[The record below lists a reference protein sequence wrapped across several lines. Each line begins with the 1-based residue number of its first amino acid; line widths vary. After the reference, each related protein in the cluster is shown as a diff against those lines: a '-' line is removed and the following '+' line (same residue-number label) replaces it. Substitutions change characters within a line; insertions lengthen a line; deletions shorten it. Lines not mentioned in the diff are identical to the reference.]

1 MTLSKS
7 PLLDLGS
14 QLKKKENEI
23 LKLKKK
29 QLDLLKE
36 HKKLEEELPHLYV
49 PMYPWQRKIHESDN
63 RVNLLTAANQI
74 GKSSALIRRVI
85 ANGTDQSR
93 WERFWGPGARP
104 KQFWYFY
111 PDSKTLEREI
121 ETKWVPEWM
130 PRGRFERDAQYGWKM
145 TKKNGMY
152 NSCMFNA
159 GPIIYFQTYS
169 KAASSIQAGTIFE
182 TLCDEEMPLEFYD
195 EIMFRLTATA
205 GIFTSGFTP
214 TLNQLFW
221 KQAMEG
227 NKILPSALKLTVSM
241 YDCLKYEDGSPSR
254 VMTLDKIKLAEE
266 KCKNETEKQ
275 RRVYGKFVTEEGR
288 TYYAFDYDENV
299 VRPYSIKDWFIYAAV
314 DYGSGADEGTKSYR
328 KNHPAAI
335 VFIAVRPDYKK
346 GAVFKSWR
354 GDGEKTTAGDV
365 FLKYQE
371 LSRGLRITQ
380 ACYDPGAADFGTIA
394 QRNGVNF
401 VKADKTRDAGEDL
414 VNTLFKHKM
423 LDIFDD
429 DPENL
434 KLAGELLTIMVS
446 NQRGE
451 SKKDDDL
458 ADSTRYGCKLI
469 PWDLSAVDELLG
481 ATEEAAKER
490 AARPLTEEEHQ
501 ALQIRMRRGEEIDEP
516 KSSESEGWSELEDE
530 FDHWNAE
537 YG

>member
-1 MTLSKS
+1 MTQSKS
-7 PLLDLGS
+7 QLLELSDE
-14 QLKKKENEI
+14 LKKKENEI
-23 LKLKKK
+23 LRLKKK
-29 QLDLLKE
+29 QLEVLRQQK
-36 HKKLEEELPHLYV
+36 HLEEELPHLYV
-49 PMYPWQRKIHESDN
+49 PMYDWQRKLHESDN

-74 GKSSALIRRVI
+74 GKSSCLIRRNI
-85 ANGTDQSR
+85 ANCTEPAR
-93 WERFWGPGARP
+93 WEKFWGPNAKPR
-104 KQFWYFY
+104 QFWYFY
-111 PDSKTLEREI
+111 PDSITLEREI
-121 ETKWVPEWM
+121 DTKWVPEWM
-130 PRGRFERDAQYGWKM
+130 PRGRFEKDAQYGWKL
-145 TKKNGMY
+145 TKKNGIY
-152 NSCMFNA
+152 SACHFNA
-159 GPIIYFQTYS
+159 GPTIYFQMYS
-169 KAASSIQAGTIFE
+169 KSVANVQAGSVHEVT
-182 TLCDEEMPLEFYD
+182 CDEEMPLEFYD

-227 NKILPSALKLTVSM
+227 KKILPSAMKLQISM

-266 KCKNETEKQ
+266 KCKNETERQ
-275 RRVYGKFVTEEGR
+275 RRIFGKFVTEEGR

-299 VRPYSIKDWFIYAAV
+299 VRPYSIKGWFIYAAV
-314 DYGSGADEGTKSYR
+314 DYGSGSDEGAKNGK

-346 GAVFKSWR
+346 GAIFKSWR

-371 LSRGLRITQ
+371 LAKGLSITQ
-380 ACYDPGAADFGTIA
+380 ACYDAAAADFGTIA
-394 QRNGVNF
+394 TRNGVGF
-401 VKADKTRDAGEDL
+401 VRADKSRDAGEDL

-446 NQRGE
+446 KQRGDA
-451 SKKDDDL
+451 KRDDDL

-469 PWDLSAVDELLG
+469 PWDLSAVDELVG
-481 ATEEAAKER
+481 ATEEAEQER
-490 AARPLTEEEHQ
+490 KARPLTEEEHQ
-501 ALQIRMRRGEEIDEP
+501 AMQIRMRRGEDVGDT
-516 KSSESEGWSELEDE
+516 KSSEQEGWGELEDE